1 MPKNV
6 EKVKRLKSILTFSSD
21 FESNLPTTFNSENS
35 SSFAENLRNYLN
47 TFPNKFSSSTYYEEI
62 ERRGIAIWNLCIRL
76 RREIDSES
84 SNDAHEILLLA
95 RVFAFFLLDCAHQC
109 SKVTSKNL
117 PRLMRAGVKTC
128 KSCMEEKNSDMAL
141 KVLGK
146 ISGYQELIK
155 NFGAEFTK
163 DDRDVCEK
171 LLVEYY
177 ILRTAV
183 AWQME
188 QLDIAEHMYH
198 KSTNPEHRLDA
209 STTENLTDVLFEMG
223 KELLNKKQYEMS
235 IKWSRRAFD
244 VINNW
249 QLDELSNDASELRI
263 SIMQVLIKGLL
274 CVQVDESFAE
284 AQKLLDILEREV
296 GDKLVVLLLHL
307 EILSAPNNK
316 KFDSSAYS
324 DIILRIMRVV
334 YLTEPNFN
342 LLMFHV
348 RKLNDKSPSLGCQI
362 IEEILNKRVL
372 VDGLIEFVE
381 KILVTRIWMEVGHGD
396 NDDRIQQLEKLLSN
410 ILANIKKPISSQATL
425 AAQTLIWKK
434 IESNYT
440 TSQFDKAERWC
451 KLAKHPIFEKSG
463 ELNMAKISRKLLL
476 CALAKK
482 EIGNAREIFF
492 SMTEAARNE
501 PLSRFLMYKIAIRS
515 GDDDMA
521 VECLHKISSATVNDP
536 SLLYACCLDSQKIGN
551 KPQLLV
557 TLQLV
562 LDKLRYETPSNCHLP
577 SLLRLTIGLMIE
589 MHDDAVKSGI
599 GPELNIVKKLCESF
613 ESAASSISQGRGS
626 NKSIDVVWTMDEHE
640 WFSKNSY
647 NLAIKNLS
655 TWDPRQTLR
664 LLQSC
669 LVFINEQ
676 PLGINQQISDD
687 LSLRKLFCEFTAAT
701 AMIALART
709 EDNIEIQLQQYLNI
723 RKHVNSFEEVLQA
736 KKEVMDVRAR
746 EDLNRKLSILIA
758 FDFEAACR
766 LKAWDDLEN
775 IISKA
780 HTSNTGRIYEIMADC
795 ILCADIPAQALVA
808 TLKKIINEAW
818 KSETLDTAKLAK
830 YMRCL
835 FQIAISENTEL
846 AEQLLDQ
853 VQSHAEEALETDQ
866 KYPTEE
872 LEWIAIRAFNHAV
885 DLYCCHDDDRFIDWS
900 SKSLNIAQ
908 YCIDNGAL
916 KRSLQNKLMKMK
928 LDV

>member
-1 MPKNV
+1 MPINL
-6 EKVKRLKSILTFSSD
+6 EKDKRLKSILEYSSG
-21 FESNLPTTFNSENS
+21 FESNLSTTFNSKNS
-35 SSFAENLRNYLN
+35 STLAKNLKNYLN
-47 TFPNKFSSSTYYEEI
+47 AFPNKFSSSIYHEEI
-62 ERRGIAIWNLCIRL
+62 ERRGIALWNLCIRL
-76 RREIDSES
+76 RRENDSES
-84 SNDAHEILLLA
+84 SNDAHGILLLA

-109 SKVTSKNL
+109 SKATSKSL
-117 PRLMRAGVKTC
+117 PRLIRAGVKTE
-128 KSCMEEKNSDMAL
+128 KKNSEMAL
-141 KVLGK
+141 KVLSK
-146 ISGYQELIK
+146 VSGYQELMK
-155 NFGAEFTK
+155 NSGAELSK

-177 ILRTAV
+177 ILRTAI

-198 KSTNPEHRLDA
+198 KSTNPEYRLDA
-209 STTENLTDVLFEMG
+209 STTENLADVLFEMA
-223 KELLNKKQYEMS
+223 KELLNKRQYEIS

-244 VINNW
+244 IINSW

-263 SIMQVLIKGLL
+263 SIMQVLIKGLI
-274 CVQVDESFAE
+274 CVQDDDSLAG
-284 AQKLLDILEREV
+284 AQKLLDLLEREV

-316 KFDSSAYS
+316 KFDCSAYS

-342 LLMFHV
+342 LLMFHI
-348 RKLNDKSPSLGCQI
+348 RKLNDKNPNLGCQV
-362 IEEILNKRVL
+362 IEELLNKRVL
-372 VDGLIEFVE
+372 VDGLSEFVE
-381 KILVTRIWMEVGHGD
+381 RILVTRIWMEVGHGD
-396 NDDRIQQLEKLLSN
+396 NDDRIQHLDKLMSN
-410 ILANIKKPISSQATL
+410 LLANIKKPISSQATL

-440 TSQFDKAERWC
+440 TAQFDKAKRWC
-451 KLAKHPIFEKSG
+451 ELAKHIIFEKSG
-463 ELNMAKISRKLLL
+463 ELNMAKISRKILL

-482 EIGNAREIFF
+482 EISNAREIFF
-492 SMTEAARNE
+492 SMTETARNE

-521 VECLHKISSATVNDP
+521 VECLHKISSATVNNQ

-562 LDKLRYETPSNCHLP
+562 LDKFRYETPSNCHLP
-577 SLLRLTIGLMIE
+577 SLLRLTIGLMTE

-599 GPELNIVKKLCESF
+599 GPELNIVEKLCEAF

-626 NKSIDVVWTMDEHE
+626 NMSIDIVWTMDEHE
-640 WFSKNSY
+640 WFSKISY
-647 NLAIKNLS
+647 NLAIKNLP
-655 TWDPRQTLR
+655 TWNPRQTLR

-669 LVFINEQ
+669 LIFINEQ
-676 PLGINQQISDD
+676 PLGIEQQISDD

-701 AMIALART
+701 AMVALART
-709 EDNIEIQLQQYLNI
+709 EDSIEIQLQQYLNI
-723 RKHVNSFEEVLQA
+723 RKHVNSFETVLQA
-736 KKEVMDVRAR
+736 KKEVMDVQAR
-746 EDLNRKLSILIA
+746 EDLNRKFSILIA

-766 LKAWDDLEN
+766 LKAWDDLEK
-775 IISKA
+775 IILKAQTSK
-780 HTSNTGRIYEIMADC
+780 TGRIYEIMADC
-795 ILCADIPAQALVA
+795 LLCADIPAQALVA

-835 FQIAISENTEL
+835 FQITISENTEL

-885 DLYCCHDDDRFIDWS
+885 DLYCCHDDDRFINWS

-908 YCIDNGAL
+908 YCVDNGAL